1 MSIGEGGLG
10 IERRKRMGDRNPYRG
25 EVHLSQGRG
34 AGCLQCGEMWHIQ
47 KDCKQDR
54 EGKGKEKDFSYITE
68 SDGSDALILSLVES
82 SES

>member
-1 MSIGEGGLG
+1 
-10 IERRKRMGDRNPYRG
+10 
-25 EVHLSQGRG
+25 
-34 AGCLQCGEMWHIQ
+34 MWHIQ